1 MDALADLESG
11 LASLA
16 RSGGPLRAAIA
27 LAAARLVEIRAPEA
41 LGYARLSDYARER
54 LGQAGR
60 TVYEWAQVGAAL
72 ARAPRLART
81 LANGELSW
89 TKVRALARLGSADE
103 IEAWL
108 PLAAKHTAA
117 SLDREVRRV
126 AHCVESVADEDH
138 EPREPIALVCTPRV
152 RGKWHYAV
160 SLARQTAGFNASPAA
175 CAEMIAA
182 EVLSA
187 LEPDESFRTGDPED
201 ARQALRAEA
210 EDPESSGAPDPAPDP
225 VDARAPASDLGPGSQ
240 ALERLTRGLDAAD
253 ARELDRRL
261 RDWISR
267 EQRLDAEIGARLAV
281 IARRHL
287 YRALGHASLDAYA
300 RERLGIDPAKARALL
315 RVERAAVQAPE
326 LAAAYRSG
334 ALSWVAATAL
344 VPVILADSPG
354 RFAASWVARAA
365 AVTVRQL
372 RDDVERAL
380 LVLEADPEL
389 WVRTGGL
396 PERLDASATP
406 PAAATPTGQ
415 EIGARVQS
423 SDGTTQGTV
432 EADGWIRL
440 DTGTRID
447 PVLWKLLDAPD
458 APEARRDTPGCA
470 ETATLRFLAPV
481 SVARLFRAVHA
492 CVQRGLAKVRGQPVT
507 PGDALE
513 AMLDHVIIAWDRR
526 VTTGYRI
533 YASSGWRCAVPGC
546 SSRQSLHDHH
556 ILFRSAGGDDAFA
569 NRVALCA
576 FHHLRGVHARL
587 IRITGEA
594 PHRLRFELPLETF
607 VSGDLRYPSRPRLRP
622 YSTHATRDSAAMA
635 NQVSA

>member
-1 MDALADLESG
+1 MEAGVESAIAIVDRCSAAPTRDPWPDLESALVA
-11 LASLA
+11 LAQ
-16 RSGGPLRAAIA
+16 SGGPLRAAIA

-41 LGYARLSDYARER
+41 LGYARLADYARER

-60 TVYEWAQVGAAL
+60 TVYECAQVGAAL
-72 ARAPRLART
+72 RRAPRLARA
-81 LANGELSW
+81 LADGELVW
-89 TKVRALARLGSADE
+89 TKVRALARLASAE
-103 IEAWL
+103 EVEAWL
-108 PLAAKHTAA
+108 PLTAQHTAA

-126 AHCVESVADEDH
+126 AHCAESLADDDH
-138 EPREPIALVCTPRV
+138 EPREPIALAVTPRV
-152 RGKWHYAV
+152 RGKWHYAL
-160 SLARQTAGFNASPAA
+160 SLARNTLAFHASPAV

-187 LEPDESFRTGDPED
+187 LETDESFRPGDPED
-201 ARQALRAEA
+201 ARQALRTEA
-210 EDPESSGAPDPAPDP
+210 QDLEPGGAPDPAH
-225 VDARAPASDLGPGSQ
+225 ARPPAGEPGPGSE
-240 ALERLTRGLDAAD
+240 ALERLADGLDDAD

-261 RDWISR
+261 REWVAR

-281 IARRHL
+281 IARRQL

-315 RVERAAVQAPE
+315 RVERAAAHAPE
-326 LAAAYRSG
+326 LAAAYKSG
-334 ALSWVAATAL
+334 ALSWVAAHAL
-344 VPVILADSPG
+344 VPVILADPLG
-354 RFAASWVARAA
+354 RFAPSWVARAA
-365 AVTVRQL
+365 AVSVRKL

-380 LVLEADPEL
+380 LVFESDPEL
-389 WVRTGGL
+389 WAHTGGL

-406 PAAATPTGQ
+406 PTAPDPGR
-415 EIGARVQS
+415 EIGARVLS

-447 PVLWKLLDAPD
+447 PVLWKLLDTPD
-458 APEARRDTPGCA
+458 APEARRDTPGCI

-507 PGDALE
+507 ANDALE

-533 YASSGWRCAVPGC
+533 YANYGWRCAVPGC

-556 ILFRSAGGDDAFA
+556 IVFRSAGGDDSFE

-587 IRITGEA
+587 IRVTGEA
-594 PHRLRFELPLETF
+594 PHGLRFELPLETF
-607 VSGDLRYPSRPRLRP
+607 VSGDRRL
-622 YSTHATRDSAAMA
+622 AAL
-635 NQVSA
+635 Q